1 MRLFVPAKPTAL
13 VRNIAAGVL
22 MATLAPAVPAAMAAE
37 FTMQLGVIP
46 RNEPLHHYIERF
58 AERIE
63 EASEG
68 RIVAEVFAGGELG
81 SVQRMLEN
89 TQLGTQQMV
98 VGPPAFARGMDR
110 RYDVGDAP
118 GLFQDLPHAFRAMQ
132 DPEFRDAFLGISDD
146 LGLVGV
152 GIWVYGPTAFA
163 TRQPVRS
170 VDDLEGLRVRVLA
183 TEIETGAMRAL
194 GATGVPMDIT
204 EVVPAMQNRAID
216 GVRSNHVALMGIN
229 AQTAA
234 SYLSMTADGMIP
246 IVAWVSQ
253 SFMDSLPDD
262 LRQMVLDVAREVE
275 EEMLPVVEAA
285 QERALGAWR
294 QAGVEVIEFS
304 PEERDRLLEYSRT
317 VATEVFGQSSDTAE
331 LFELLQDAAART
343 AE

>member
-1 MRLFVPAKPTAL
+1 MGRGRRLHF
-13 VRNIAAGVL
+13 
-22 MATLAPAVPAAMAAE
+22 
-37 FTMQLGVIP
+37 
-46 RNEPLHHYIERF
+46 IERF

-63 EASEG
+63 EASDG
-68 RIVAEVFAGGELG
+68 RIAAQVFAGGELG

-118 GLFQDLPHAFRAMQ
+118 GLFQDLPHAFRSMQ
-132 DPEFRDAFLGISDD
+132 DPEFREAFLAIGAD

-152 GIWVYGPTAFA
+152 AVWVYGPTAFA
-163 TRQPVRS
+163 TRAPIRS
-170 VDDLEGLRVRVLA
+170 VDDMSGQRIRVLA

-234 SYLSMTADGMIP
+234 SYLSMTAEGMIP
-246 IVAWVSQ
+246 IKAWVSQ
-253 SFMDSLPDD
+253 AFMDSLPDD

-275 EEMLPVVEAA
+275 EEMLPVVEAS
-285 QERALGAWR
+285 QEGALNAWR
-294 QAGVEVIEFS
+294 EAGVEVIEFS
-304 PEERDRLLEYSRT
+304 PEERDRLMGYARA
-317 VATEVFGQSSDTAE
+317 VAEEVYAADPGTNA
-331 LFELLQDAAART
+331 LFELLQAAAERT